1 MKKYF
6 INLKRSSQRRKKI
19 EEIFSDSELI
29 RVEAYDGRKLKYYSD
44 IILPEKYPHRHPI
57 GCSLSHIKAIIM
69 SYMNNDSEAL
79 IIEDDMSDTY
89 SPLWDKSIDDIVLG
103 APRDCELISFYTN
116 SLRGLKIL
124 STLKSDYCRWSRLFI
139 STGCYYI
146 NRAGMRK
153 IYNLF
158 YKNGK
163 IDLSI
168 KLKNYVADD
177 GVIYNNLNSYIY
189 TKPTFINI
197 LFKST
202 IKDGNQGIEAREYI
216 QDYFENKKKQRREK
230 IKNKKEEIKEK
241 KKQITK
247 TKKEKKKEERK
258 KKKKKEKRKK
268 KKKREKKKEKRG
280 N

>member
-103 APRDCELISFYTN
+103 APRDC
-116 SLRGLKIL
+116 
-124 STLKSDYCRWSRLFI
+124 
-139 STGCYYI
+139 
-146 NRAGMRK
+146 
-153 IYNLF
+153 
-158 YKNGK
+158 
-163 IDLSI
+163 
-168 KLKNYVADD
+168 
-177 GVIYNNLNSYIY
+177 
-189 TKPTFINI
+189 
-197 LFKST
+197 
-202 IKDGNQGIEAREYI
+202 
-216 QDYFENKKKQRREK
+216 
-230 IKNKKEEIKEK
+230 
-241 KKQITK
+241 
-247 TKKEKKKEERK
+247 
-258 KKKKKEKRKK
+258 
-268 KKKREKKKEKRG
+268 
-280 N
+280 